1 MEFGDATD
9 MEELPHGN
17 WWIFPPPYRHTINRL
32 MHFEVPIAWLFLYAC
47 RAEER
52 DVRVSV
58 RATQALQLDFGVFL
72 APLRRPTRG
81 SWLNGW
87 RKRGE

>member
-1 MEFGDATD
+1 MDFSTT
-9 MEELPHGN
+9 
-17 WWIFPPPYRHTINRL
+17 YRHTINYML
-32 MHFEVPIAWLFLYAC
+32 HLEVTIAWFFLHAR
-47 RAEER
+47 RAGER

-72 APLRRPTRG
+72 APLRPPTRG

-87 RKRGE
+87 EKRGE